1 MTAHQAGHIRE
12 YTKFCQIC
20 THFSVLS
27 LRNISS
33 VMATLNG
40 WDIRTV
46 WGFGEI
52 WTPTT
57 RLECSRL
64 QITTA
69 NNIKRPKT
77 KAFDTGFAVTPLQNL
92 DLSEEIFKAK
102 IIRGK
107 VNK

>member
-1 MTAHQAGHIRE
+1 
-12 YTKFCQIC
+12 
-20 THFSVLS
+20 
-27 LRNISS
+27 
-33 VMATLNG
+33 MATLNG